1 MLNRHYINMI
11 KKTVFILAFLGGILS
26 CSDGTSSKNELLAQ
40 IDSLKTENQKKEK
53 DIYDM
58 MSYVNVLADG
68 LDSIAKQENILFSS
82 NRGREG
88 FVVDREQLKKNL
100 DVFESILNQQKKR
113 IVQLADSLKA
123 RGENLNKLQVLV
135 DYLNSQ
141 LDEKNRIISSLRAD
155 LENNKVNIAN
165 LQKKVRSLS
174 ESNTELASK
183 VETQST
189 ALAAQ
194 TEIINECYVKIGN
207 KKTLSAL
214 GIITGGLLKKT
225 KINPN
230 AINQSQFTKVDIRY
244 FTEVPLQSS
253 KPEILTQMPSS
264 SYKIEKTGKN
274 SSVLYVVDPAA
285 FWSLSNYLVILLK

>member
-1 MLNRHYINMI
+1 MI
-11 KKTVFILAFLGGILS
+11 KKSVFFIVLLGTLFS
-26 CSDGTSSKNELLAQ
+26 CSDNTKEKSELLSR
-40 IDSLKTENQKKEK
+40 IDSLNIENQKKEK
-53 DIYDM
+53 DISEM
-58 MSYVNVLADG
+58 MSFINVLADG
-68 LDSIAKQENILFSS
+68 LDSIAKQEDILFNS
-82 NRGREG
+82 NKGREG

-100 DVFESILNQQKKR
+100 DAFENILNQQKEK
-113 IVQLADSLKA
+113 IAQLADSLKA

-189 ALAAQ
+189 TLAAQ

-253 KPEILTQMPSS
+253 KPVILTQMPSS

-274 SSVLYVVDPAA
+274 SSILYIVDPTA

>member
-1 MLNRHYINMI
+1 MI
-11 KKTVFILAFLGGILS
+11 KKSVFFIVLLGTLFS
-26 CSDGTSSKNELLAQ
+26 CSDNTKEKSELLSR
-40 IDSLKTENQKKEK
+40 IDSLNIENQKKEK
-53 DIYDM
+53 DISEM
-58 MSYVNVLADG
+58 MSFVNVLADG
-68 LDSIAKQENILFSS
+68 LDSIAKQEDILFNS
-82 NRGREG
+82 NKGREG

-100 DVFESILNQQKKR
+100 DVFESILNQQKEK
-113 IVQLADSLKA
+113 IAQLADSLKA
-123 RGENLNKLQVLV
+123 RGENLSKLQVLV

-189 ALAAQ
+189 AFAAQ
-194 TEIINECYVKIGN
+194 TEKINECYVKIGN

-285 FWSLSNYLVILLK
+285 FWSLSNYLVIMLK

>member
-1 MLNRHYINMI
+1 MRKFFLFVIL
-11 KKTVFILAFLGGILS
+11 TVALLTS
-26 CSDGTSSKNELLAQ
+26 CTNNSQEKSELMSQL
-40 IDSLKTENQKKEK
+40 DSLKMENQKKEK
-53 DIYDM
+53 DINDM
-58 MSYVNVLADG
+58 MSYVNLLADG
-68 LDSIAKQENILFSS
+68 LDSIAKQEDILFNS
-82 NRGREG
+82 NKGREG
-88 FVVDREQLKKNL
+88 VIVNREQLKKNL
-100 DVFESILNQQKKR
+100 DAFENIIIQQKQR
-113 IVQLADSLKA
+113 ISQLADSLKA
-123 RGENLNKLQVLV
+123 KGENLNKLQVLV
-135 DYLNSQ
+135 DYLNQQ
-141 LDEKNRIISSLRAD
+141 LEEKDRVIKSLRED
-155 LENNKVNIAN
+155 LGNNKVNIAN
-165 LQKKVRSLS
+165 LQRKVRSLS

-183 VETQST
+183 VESQST

-214 GIITGGLLKKT
+214 GIITGGLLEKT

-285 FWSLSNYLVILLK
+285 FWSLSNYLVIMLK

>member
-1 MLNRHYINMI
+1 MI
-11 KKTVFILAFLGGILS
+11 KKSVFFIVLLGTLFS
-26 CSDGTSSKNELLAQ
+26 CSDTTKEKSELLSR
-40 IDSLKTENQKKEK
+40 IDSLNIENQKKEK
-53 DIYDM
+53 DISEM
-58 MSYVNVLADG
+58 MSFVNVLADG
-68 LDSIAKQENILFSS
+68 LDSIAKQEDILFNS
-82 NRGREG
+82 NKGREG

-100 DVFESILNQQKKR
+100 DVFESILNQQKEK
-113 IVQLADSLKA
+113 IAQLADSLKA

-174 ESNTELASK
+174 DSNTELTSK
-183 VETQST
+183 VESQST

-194 TEIINECYVKIGN
+194 TEMINECYVKIGN
-207 KKTLSAL
+207 KKTLSAM

-225 KINPN
+225 KLNPN
-230 AINQSQFTKVDIRY
+230 AIDKSQFTKVDIRY

-285 FWSLSNYLVILLK
+285 FWSLSNYLVIMLK

>member
-1 MLNRHYINMI
+1 MRKFFLFVIL
-11 KKTVFILAFLGGILS
+11 TVALLTS
-26 CSDGTSSKNELLAQ
+26 CTNNSQEKSELMSQL
-40 IDSLKTENQKKEK
+40 DSLKMENQKKEK
-53 DIYDM
+53 DINDM
-58 MSYVNVLADG
+58 MSYVNLLADG
-68 LDSIAKQENILFSS
+68 LDSIAKQEDILFNS
-82 NRGREG
+82 NKGREG
-88 FVVDREQLKKNL
+88 VIVNREQLKKNL
-100 DVFESILNQQKKR
+100 DAFENIIIQQKQR
-113 IVQLADSLKA
+113 ISQLADSLKA
-123 RGENLNKLQVLV
+123 KGENLNKLQVLV
-135 DYLNSQ
+135 DYLNQQ
-141 LDEKNRIISSLRAD
+141 LEEKDRVIKSLRED
-155 LENNKVNIAN
+155 LGNNKVNIAN
-165 LQKKVRSLS
+165 LQRKVRSLS

-183 VETQST
+183 VESQST

-285 FWSLSNYLVILLK
+285 FWSLSNYLVIMLK

>member
-1 MLNRHYINMI
+1 MRKFFLFVIL
-11 KKTVFILAFLGGILS
+11 TVALLTS
-26 CSDGTSSKNELLAQ
+26 CTNNSQEKSELMSQL
-40 IDSLKTENQKKEK
+40 DSLKMENQKKEK
-53 DIYDM
+53 DINDM
-58 MSYVNVLADG
+58 MSYVNLLADG
-68 LDSIAKQENILFSS
+68 LDSIAKQEDILFNS
-82 NRGREG
+82 NKGREG
-88 FVVDREQLKKNL
+88 VIVNREQLKKNL
-100 DVFESILNQQKKR
+100 DAFENIIIQQKQR
-113 IVQLADSLKA
+113 ISQLADSLKA
-123 RGENLNKLQVLV
+123 KGENLNKLQVLV
-135 DYLNSQ
+135 DYLNQQ
-141 LDEKNRIISSLRAD
+141 LEEKDRVIKSLRED
-155 LENNKVNIAN
+155 LGNNKVNIAN
-165 LQKKVRSLS
+165 LQRKVRSLS

-285 FWSLSNYLVILLK
+285 FWSLSNYLVIMLK

>member
-1 MLNRHYINMI
+1 MRKFFLFVIL
-11 KKTVFILAFLGGILS
+11 TVALLTS
-26 CSDGTSSKNELLAQ
+26 CTNNSQEKSELMSQL
-40 IDSLKTENQKKEK
+40 DSLKMENQKKEK
-53 DIYDM
+53 DINDM
-58 MSYVNVLADG
+58 MSYVNLLADG
-68 LDSIAKQENILFSS
+68 LDSIAKQEDILFNS
-82 NRGREG
+82 NKGREG
-88 FVVDREQLKKNL
+88 VVVNREQLKKNL
-100 DVFESILNQQKKR
+100 DAFENIIIQQKQR
-113 IVQLADSLKA
+113 ISQLADSLKA
-123 RGENLNKLQVLV
+123 KGENLNKLQVLV
-135 DYLNSQ
+135 DYLNQQ
-141 LDEKNRIISSLRAD
+141 LEEKDRVIKSLRED
-155 LENNKVNIAN
+155 LGNNKVNIAN
-165 LQKKVRSLS
+165 LQRKVRSLS

-183 VETQST
+183 VESQST

-285 FWSLSNYLVILLK
+285 FWSLSNYLVIMLK

>member
-1 MLNRHYINMI
+1 MRMM
-11 KKTVFILAFLGGILS
+11 KKSVFFILLLGMLFS
-26 CSDGTSSKNELLAQ
+26 CTGNTNEKSELLSR
-40 IDSLKTENQKKEK
+40 IDSLSIENQKKEK
-53 DIYDM
+53 DISEM
-58 MSYVNVLADG
+58 MSFVNVLADG
-68 LDSIAKQENILFSS
+68 LDSIAKQEDILFNS
-82 NRGREG
+82 NKGREG

-100 DVFESILNQQKKR
+100 DVFESILNQQKEK
-113 IVQLADSLKA
+113 IAQLADSLKA

>member
-1 MLNRHYINMI
+1 MI
-11 KKTVFILAFLGGILS
+11 KKSVFFIVLLGTLFS
-26 CSDGTSSKNELLAQ
+26 CSDNTKEKSELLSR
-40 IDSLKTENQKKEK
+40 IDSLNIENQKKEK
-53 DIYDM
+53 DISEM
-58 MSYVNVLADG
+58 MSFINVLADG
-68 LDSIAKQENILFSS
+68 LDSIAKQEDILFNS
-82 NRGREG
+82 NKGREG

-100 DVFESILNQQKKR
+100 DAFENILNQQKEK
-113 IVQLADSLKA
+113 IAQLADSLKA

-174 ESNTELASK
+174 DSNTELTSK
-183 VETQST
+183 VESQST

-194 TEIINECYVKIGN
+194 TEMINECYVKIGN
-207 KKTLSAL
+207 KKTLSAM

-225 KINPN
+225 KLNPN
-230 AINQSQFTKVDIRY
+230 AIDKSQFTKVDIRY

-285 FWSLSNYLVILLK
+285 FWSLSNYLVIMLK

>member
-1 MLNRHYINMI
+1 MRKFFLFVIL
-11 KKTVFILAFLGGILS
+11 TVALLTS
-26 CSDGTSSKNELLAQ
+26 CTNNSQEKSELMSQL
-40 IDSLKTENQKKEK
+40 DSLKMENQKKEK
-53 DIYDM
+53 DINDM
-58 MSYVNVLADG
+58 MSYVNLLADG
-68 LDSIAKQENILFSS
+68 LDSIAKQEDILFNS
-82 NRGREG
+82 NKGREG
-88 FVVDREQLKKNL
+88 VIVNREQLKKNL
-100 DVFESILNQQKKR
+100 DAFENTIIQQKQR
-113 IVQLADSLKA
+113 ISQLADSLKA
-123 RGENLNKLQVLV
+123 KGENLNKLQVLV
-135 DYLNSQ
+135 DYLNHQ
-141 LDEKNRIISSLRAD
+141 LEEKDNVIKSLRAD

-165 LQKKVRSLS
+165 LQRKVRSLS
-174 ESNTELASK
+174 DSNTELTSK
-183 VETQST
+183 VESQST

-194 TEIINECYVKIGN
+194 AEMINECYVKIGN

-225 KINPN
+225 KINPS

-285 FWSLSNYLVILLK
+285 FWSLSNYLVIMLK

>member
-1 MLNRHYINMI
+1 MRMM
-11 KKTVFILAFLGGILS
+11 KKSVFFILLLGMLFS
-26 CSDGTSSKNELLAQ
+26 CTGNTNEKSELLSR
-40 IDSLKTENQKKEK
+40 IDSLSIENQKKEK
-53 DIYDM
+53 DISEM
-58 MSYVNVLADG
+58 MSFINVLADG
-68 LDSIAKQENILFSS
+68 LDSIAKQEDILFNS
-82 NRGREG
+82 NKGREG

-100 DVFESILNQQKKR
+100 DVFESILNQQKEK
-113 IVQLADSLKA
+113 IAQLADSLKA

>member
-1 MLNRHYINMI
+1 MLMI
-11 KKTVFILAFLGGILS
+11 KKSVFFIVLLGTLFS
-26 CSDGTSSKNELLAQ
+26 CSDNTKEKSELLSR
-40 IDSLKTENQKKEK
+40 IDSLNIENQKKEK
-53 DIYDM
+53 DISEM
-58 MSYVNVLADG
+58 MSFINVLADG
-68 LDSIAKQENILFSS
+68 LDSIAKQEDILFNS
-82 NRGREG
+82 NKGREG

-100 DVFESILNQQKKR
+100 DVFESILNQQKEK
-113 IVQLADSLKA
+113 IAQLADSLKA

-174 ESNTELASK
+174 DSNTELTSK
-183 VETQST
+183 VESQST

-194 TEIINECYVKIGN
+194 AEMINECYVKIGN
-207 KKTLSAL
+207 KKTLSAM
-214 GIITGGLLKKT
+214 GIITSGLLKRT

-253 KPEILTQMPSS
+253 KPVILTQMPSS

-274 SSVLYVVDPAA
+274 SSILYIVDPTA

>member
-1 MLNRHYINMI
+1 MI
-11 KKTVFILAFLGGILS
+11 KKSVFFIVLLGTLFS
-26 CSDGTSSKNELLAQ
+26 CSDTTKEKSELLSR
-40 IDSLKTENQKKEK
+40 IDSLNIENQKKEK
-53 DIYDM
+53 DISEM
-58 MSYVNVLADG
+58 MSFINVLADG
-68 LDSIAKQENILFSS
+68 LDSIAKQEDILFNS
-82 NRGREG
+82 NKGREG

-100 DVFESILNQQKKR
+100 DAFENILNQQNEK
-113 IVQLADSLKA
+113 IAQLADSLKA

-189 ALAAQ
+189 TLAAQ

-244 FTEVPLQSS
+244 FTKVPLQSS
-253 KPEILTQMPSS
+253 KPVILTQMPSS

-274 SSVLYVVDPAA
+274 SSILYIVDPTA